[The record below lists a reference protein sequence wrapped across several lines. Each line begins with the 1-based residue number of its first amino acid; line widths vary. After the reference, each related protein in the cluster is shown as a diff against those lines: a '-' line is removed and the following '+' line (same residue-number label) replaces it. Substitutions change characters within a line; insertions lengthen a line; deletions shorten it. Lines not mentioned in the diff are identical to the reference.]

1 MLYFIPTPIG
11 NLSDISLR
19 SLELLSACEIVF
31 CEDTRVCKHLI
42 TLLNDRFKTCIKPQK
57 ILSLHTHNEKEVLEK
72 LDLKLFEKNVA
83 YLSDAGMPGISDPG
97 FALIQFALKHKLSY
111 EVLPGA
117 NAALVALVSSNLCE
131 KEFIFLG
138 FLANKGKE
146 RQKEIENLLLNPYPT
161 IIYEAPTR
169 ILALVQTIA
178 KEFIFLGFL
187 ANKGKERQKEI
198 ENLLL
203 NPYPTI
209 IYEAP
214 TRILALVQTIAKL
227 EPERELFAMKEISK
241 KFQTSFRGRA
251 EELVGELKNANL
263 NGEWVLVVAKSS
275 QNFSSNSLC
284 ESDILALDLPLKV
297 KSKLLAKMSGKN
309 SKELYQKLLLSQNEV
324 K

>member
-11 NLSDISLR
+11 NLGDISLR

-42 TLLNDRFKTCIKPQK
+42 TLLNERFKTCIEPQK
-57 ILSLHTHNEKEVLEK
+57 ILSLHTHNEKKVLEK

-97 FALIQFALKHKLSY
+97 FALVQFALKHKLSY

-138 FLANKGKE
+138 FLTNKGK
-146 RQKEIENLLLNPYPT
+146 Q
-161 IIYEAPTR
+161 
-169 ILALVQTIA
+169 
-178 KEFIFLGFL
+178 
-187 ANKGKERQKEI
+187 RQKEI

-227 EPERELFAMKEISK
+227 EPKRELFVMKEISK
-241 KFQTSFRGRA
+241 KFQTSFRSRA
-251 EELVGELKNANL
+251 EKLVEELKGANL
-263 NGEWVLVVAKSS
+263 NGEWVLIVAKSS

-284 ESDILALDLPLKV
+284 ESDILALDLPLKI

>member
-11 NLSDISLR
+11 NLGDISLR

-42 TLLNDRFKTCIKPQK
+42 TLLNERFKTCIRPQK
-57 ILSLHTHNEKEVLEK
+57 ILSLHTHNEKKVLEK

-178 KEFIFLGFL
+178 K
-187 ANKGKERQKEI
+187 
-198 ENLLL
+198 
-203 NPYPTI
+203 
-209 IYEAP
+209 
-214 TRILALVQTIAKL
+214 L
-227 EPERELFAMKEISK
+227 EPKRELFAMKEISK

-251 EELVGELKNANL
+251 EKLVEELEGANL

-284 ESDILALDLPLKV
+284 ESDILALDLPLKI

>member
-11 NLSDISLR
+11 NLGDISLR

-42 TLLNDRFKTCIKPQK
+42 TLLNERFKTCIEPQK
-57 ILSLHTHNEKEVLEK
+57 ILSLHTHNEKKVLEK

-97 FALIQFALKHKLSY
+97 FALVQFALKHKLSY

-138 FLANKGKE
+138 FLTNKGK
-146 RQKEIENLLLNPYPT
+146 Q
-161 IIYEAPTR
+161 
-169 ILALVQTIA
+169 
-178 KEFIFLGFL
+178 
-187 ANKGKERQKEI
+187 RQKEI

-227 EPERELFAMKEISK
+227 EPKRELFAMKEISK
-241 KFQTSFRGRA
+241 KFQTSFRSKA
-251 EELVGELKNANL
+251 EKLVEELKGANL

-284 ESDILALDLPLKV
+284 ESDILALDLSLKI

>member
-11 NLSDISLR
+11 NLGDISLR

-42 TLLNDRFKTCIKPQK
+42 TLLNERFKTCIKPQK

-97 FALIQFALKHKLSY
+97 FALVQFALKHKLSY

-178 KEFIFLGFL
+178 K
-187 ANKGKERQKEI
+187 
-198 ENLLL
+198 
-203 NPYPTI
+203 
-209 IYEAP
+209 
-214 TRILALVQTIAKL
+214 L
-227 EPERELFAMKEISK
+227 EPKRELFAMKEISK

-251 EELVGELKNANL
+251 EKLVEELKGAIL

-284 ESDILALDLPLKV
+284 ESDILALDLPLKI

>member
-11 NLSDISLR
+11 NLGDISLR

-42 TLLNDRFKTCIKPQK
+42 TLLNERFKTCIKPQK

-138 FLANKGKE
+138 FLANKGKQ

-169 ILALVQTIA
+169 ILALA
-178 KEFIFLGFL
+178 
-187 ANKGKERQKEI
+187 
-198 ENLLL
+198 
-203 NPYPTI
+203 
-209 IYEAP
+209 
-214 TRILALVQTIAKL
+214 QTIAKL
-227 EPERELFAMKEISK
+227 EPKRELFAMKEISK

-251 EELVGELKNANL
+251 EKLVEELEGANL

-284 ESDILALDLPLKV
+284 ESDILELDLPLKI

>member
-11 NLSDISLR
+11 NLGDISLR

-42 TLLNDRFKTCIKPQK
+42 TLLNERFKTCIKPQK

-97 FALIQFALKHKLSY
+97 FALVQFALKHKLSY

-138 FLANKGKE
+138 FLANKGK
-146 RQKEIENLLLNPYPT
+146 Q
-161 IIYEAPTR
+161 
-169 ILALVQTIA
+169 
-178 KEFIFLGFL
+178 
-187 ANKGKERQKEI
+187 RQKEI

-227 EPERELFAMKEISK
+227 EPKRELFAMKEISK

-251 EELVGELKNANL
+251 EKLVEELKGAIL

-284 ESDILALDLPLKV
+284 ESDILALDLPLKI

>member
-11 NLSDISLR
+11 NLGDISLR

-42 TLLNDRFKTCIKPQK
+42 TLLNERFKTCIKPQK

-97 FALIQFALKHKLSY
+97 FALVQFALKHKLSY

-178 KEFIFLGFL
+178 K
-187 ANKGKERQKEI
+187 
-198 ENLLL
+198 
-203 NPYPTI
+203 
-209 IYEAP
+209 
-214 TRILALVQTIAKL
+214 L

-241 KFQTSFRGRA
+241 KFQTSFRGKA
-251 EELVGELKNANL
+251 KELAKELENANL

-284 ESDILALDLPLKV
+284 ESDILELDLPLKI

>member
-11 NLSDISLR
+11 NLGDISLR

-42 TLLNDRFKTCIKPQK
+42 TLLNERFKTCIEPQK
-57 ILSLHTHNEKEVLEK
+57 ILSLHTHNEKKVLEK

-97 FALIQFALKHKLSY
+97 FALVQFALKHKLSY

-117 NAALVALVSSNLCE
+117 NAVLVALVSSNLCE

-138 FLANKGKE
+138 FLTNKGK
-146 RQKEIENLLLNPYPT
+146 Q
-161 IIYEAPTR
+161 
-169 ILALVQTIA
+169 
-178 KEFIFLGFL
+178 
-187 ANKGKERQKEI
+187 RQKEI

-227 EPERELFAMKEISK
+227 EPKRELFAMKEISK
-241 KFQTSFRGRA
+241 KFQTSFRSRA
-251 EELVGELKNANL
+251 EKLVEELKDTNL
-263 NGEWVLVVAKSS
+263 NGEWVLIVAKSS

-284 ESDILALDLPLKV
+284 ESDILALDLPLKI

>member
-11 NLSDISLR
+11 NLGDISLR

-42 TLLNDRFKTCIKPQK
+42 TLLNERFKTCIKPQK
-57 ILSLHTHNEKEVLEK
+57 ILSLHTHNEKKVLEK

-178 KEFIFLGFL
+178 K
-187 ANKGKERQKEI
+187 
-198 ENLLL
+198 
-203 NPYPTI
+203 
-209 IYEAP
+209 
-214 TRILALVQTIAKL
+214 L
-227 EPERELFAMKEISK
+227 EPKRELFAMKEISK

-251 EELVGELKNANL
+251 EKLVEELEGANL

>member
-11 NLSDISLR
+11 NLGDISLR

-42 TLLNDRFKTCIKPQK
+42 TLLNERFKTCIEPQK
-57 ILSLHTHNEKEVLEK
+57 ILSLHTHNEKKVLEK

-97 FALIQFALKHKLSY
+97 FALVQFALKHKLSY

-138 FLANKGKE
+138 FLTNKGK
-146 RQKEIENLLLNPYPT
+146 Q
-161 IIYEAPTR
+161 
-169 ILALVQTIA
+169 
-178 KEFIFLGFL
+178 
-187 ANKGKERQKEI
+187 RQKEI

-227 EPERELFAMKEISK
+227 EPKRELFAMKEISK
-241 KFQTSFRGRA
+241 KFQTSFRSKA
-251 EELVGELKNANL
+251 EKLVEELKGANL

-284 ESDILALDLPLKV
+284 ESDILALDLPLKI

>member
-178 KEFIFLGFL
+178 K
-187 ANKGKERQKEI
+187 
-198 ENLLL
+198 
-203 NPYPTI
+203 
-209 IYEAP
+209 
-214 TRILALVQTIAKL
+214 L
-227 EPERELFAMKEISK
+227 EPKRELFAMKEISK

-251 EELVGELKNANL
+251 EKLVEELEGANL

>member
-11 NLSDISLR
+11 NLGDISLR

-42 TLLNDRFKTCIKPQK
+42 TLLNERFKTCIKPQK
-57 ILSLHTHNEKEVLEK
+57 ILSLHTHNEKKVLEK

-117 NAALVALVSSNLCE
+117 NAALVALVNSNLCE

-178 KEFIFLGFL
+178 K
-187 ANKGKERQKEI
+187 
-198 ENLLL
+198 
-203 NPYPTI
+203 
-209 IYEAP
+209 
-214 TRILALVQTIAKL
+214 L
-227 EPERELFAMKEISK
+227 EPKRELFAMKEISK

-251 EELVGELKNANL
+251 EKLVEELEGANL

-284 ESDILALDLPLKV
+284 ESDILALDLPLKI

>member
-11 NLSDISLR
+11 NLGDISLR

-42 TLLNDRFKTCIKPQK
+42 TLLNERFKTCIKPQK

-97 FALIQFALKHKLSY
+97 FALVQFALKHKLFY

-138 FLANKGKE
+138 FLANKGK
-146 RQKEIENLLLNPYPT
+146 Q
-161 IIYEAPTR
+161 
-169 ILALVQTIA
+169 
-178 KEFIFLGFL
+178 
-187 ANKGKERQKEI
+187 RQKEI

-227 EPERELFAMKEISK
+227 EPKRELFAMKEISK

-251 EELVGELKNANL
+251 EKLVEELEGANL

-284 ESDILALDLPLKV
+284 ESDILALDLPLKI

>member
-11 NLSDISLR
+11 NLGDISLR

-42 TLLNDRFKTCIKPQK
+42 TLLNERFKTCIKPQK
-57 ILSLHTHNEKEVLEK
+57 ILSLHTHNEKKVLEK
-72 LDLKLFEKNVA
+72 LDLKIFEKNVA

-138 FLANKGKE
+138 FLANKGKQ

-169 ILALVQTIA
+169 ILALA
-178 KEFIFLGFL
+178 
-187 ANKGKERQKEI
+187 
-198 ENLLL
+198 
-203 NPYPTI
+203 
-209 IYEAP
+209 
-214 TRILALVQTIAKL
+214 QTIAKL
-227 EPERELFAMKEISK
+227 EPKRELFAMKEISK

-251 EELVGELKNANL
+251 EKLVEELKGANL

-284 ESDILALDLPLKV
+284 ESDILALDLPLKI

>member
-11 NLSDISLR
+11 NLGDISLR

-42 TLLNDRFKTCIKPQK
+42 TLLNERFKTCIEPQK
-57 ILSLHTHNEKEVLEK
+57 ILSLHTHNEKKVLEK

-97 FALIQFALKHKLSY
+97 FALVQFALKHKLSY

-138 FLANKGKE
+138 FLTNKGK
-146 RQKEIENLLLNPYPT
+146 Q
-161 IIYEAPTR
+161 
-169 ILALVQTIA
+169 
-178 KEFIFLGFL
+178 
-187 ANKGKERQKEI
+187 RQKEI

-227 EPERELFAMKEISK
+227 EPKRELFAMKEISK
-241 KFQTSFRGRA
+241 KFQTSFRSRA
-251 EELVGELKNANL
+251 EKLVEELKGANL

-284 ESDILALDLPLKV
+284 ESDILALDLPLKI

>member
-11 NLSDISLR
+11 NLGDISLR

-42 TLLNDRFKTCIKPQK
+42 TLLNERFKTCIEPQK
-57 ILSLHTHNEKEVLEK
+57 ILSLHTHNEKKVLEK

-97 FALIQFALKHKLSY
+97 FALVQFALKHKLSY

-138 FLANKGKE
+138 FLTNKGK
-146 RQKEIENLLLNPYPT
+146 Q
-161 IIYEAPTR
+161 
-169 ILALVQTIA
+169 
-178 KEFIFLGFL
+178 
-187 ANKGKERQKEI
+187 RQKEI

-227 EPERELFAMKEISK
+227 EPKRELFAMKEISK
-241 KFQTSFRGRA
+241 KFQTSFRSRA
-251 EELVGELKNANL
+251 EKLVEELKGANL
-263 NGEWVLVVAKSS
+263 NGEWVLIVAKSS

-284 ESDILALDLPLKV
+284 ESDILALDLPLKI

>member
-178 KEFIFLGFL
+178 K
-187 ANKGKERQKEI
+187 
-198 ENLLL
+198 
-203 NPYPTI
+203 
-209 IYEAP
+209 
-214 TRILALVQTIAKL
+214 L
-227 EPERELFAMKEISK
+227 EPKRELFAMKEISK

-251 EELVGELKNANL
+251 EKLVEELEGANL

-284 ESDILALDLPLKV
+284 ESDILALDLPLKI

>member
-11 NLSDISLR
+11 NLGDISLR

-31 CEDTRVCKHLI
+31 CEDTRVCK
-42 TLLNDRFKTCIKPQK
+42 Q
-57 ILSLHTHNEKEVLEK
+57 K

-178 KEFIFLGFL
+178 K
-187 ANKGKERQKEI
+187 
-198 ENLLL
+198 
-203 NPYPTI
+203 
-209 IYEAP
+209 
-214 TRILALVQTIAKL
+214 L
-227 EPERELFAMKEISK
+227 EPKRELFAMKEISK

-251 EELVGELKNANL
+251 EKLVEELEGANL

-284 ESDILALDLPLKV
+284 ESDILALDLPLKI

>member
-11 NLSDISLR
+11 NLGDISLR

-42 TLLNDRFKTCIKPQK
+42 TLLNERFKTCIEPQK
-57 ILSLHTHNEKEVLEK
+57 ILSLHTHNEKKVLEK

-97 FALIQFALKHKLSY
+97 FALVQFALKHKLSY

-138 FLANKGKE
+138 FLTNKGKQ
-146 RQKEIENLLLNPYPT
+146 RQKEIENLLLNPY
-161 IIYEAPTR
+161 
-169 ILALVQTIA
+169 L
-178 KEFIFLGFL
+178 
-187 ANKGKERQKEI
+187 
-198 ENLLL
+198 
-203 NPYPTI
+203 TI

-227 EPERELFAMKEISK
+227 EPKRELFAMKEISK
-241 KFQTSFRGRA
+241 KFQTSFRSRA
-251 EELVGELKNANL
+251 EKLVEELKGANL
-263 NGEWVLVVAKSS
+263 NGEWVLIVAKSS

-284 ESDILALDLPLKV
+284 ESDILALDLPLKI

>member
-11 NLSDISLR
+11 NLGDISLR

-42 TLLNDRFKTCIKPQK
+42 TLLNERFKTCIKPQK
-57 ILSLHTHNEKEVLEK
+57 ILSLHTHNEKKVLEK

-97 FALIQFALKHKLSY
+97 FALVQFALKHKLSY

-138 FLANKGKE
+138 FLANKGK
-146 RQKEIENLLLNPYPT
+146 Q
-161 IIYEAPTR
+161 
-169 ILALVQTIA
+169 
-178 KEFIFLGFL
+178 
-187 ANKGKERQKEI
+187 RQKEI

-227 EPERELFAMKEISK
+227 EPKRELFAMKEISK
-241 KFQTSFRGRA
+241 KFQTSFRSRA
-251 EELVGELKNANL
+251 EKLVEELKGANL

-284 ESDILALDLPLKV
+284 ESDILKLDLPLKI

>member
-57 ILSLHTHNEKEVLEK
+57 ILSLHTHNEKKVLEK

-178 KEFIFLGFL
+178 K
-187 ANKGKERQKEI
+187 
-198 ENLLL
+198 
-203 NPYPTI
+203 
-209 IYEAP
+209 
-214 TRILALVQTIAKL
+214 L
-227 EPERELFAMKEISK
+227 EPKRELFAMKEISK

-251 EELVGELKNANL
+251 EKLVGELKNANL

>member
-11 NLSDISLR
+11 NLGDISLR

-42 TLLNDRFKTCIKPQK
+42 TLLNERFKTCIKPQK
-57 ILSLHTHNEKEVLEK
+57 ILSLHTHNEKKVLEK

-178 KEFIFLGFL
+178 K
-187 ANKGKERQKEI
+187 
-198 ENLLL
+198 
-203 NPYPTI
+203 
-209 IYEAP
+209 
-214 TRILALVQTIAKL
+214 L
-227 EPERELFAMKEISK
+227 EPKRELFAMKEISK

-251 EELVGELKNANL
+251 EKLVEELKGANL

-284 ESDILALDLPLKV
+284 ESDILELDLPLKI

>member
-11 NLSDISLR
+11 NLGDISLR

-42 TLLNDRFKTCIKPQK
+42 TLLNERFKTCIKPQK

-178 KEFIFLGFL
+178 K
-187 ANKGKERQKEI
+187 
-198 ENLLL
+198 
-203 NPYPTI
+203 
-209 IYEAP
+209 
-214 TRILALVQTIAKL
+214 L
-227 EPERELFAMKEISK
+227 EPKRELFAMKEISK

-251 EELVGELKNANL
+251 EKLVEELEGANL

-284 ESDILALDLPLKV
+284 ESDILALDLPLKI